1 MKQKSV
7 CTYLLQVAM
16 IAFVSCS
23 KQDQDQSQLQNVGRY
38 PPHPLAGTEI
48 QFDGLGWELDDHN
61 VNVLTGI
68 NNRPDLFMPY
78 WKMDVSLKL
87 DTSLVWTPVNSSSG
101 FAYHVY
107 PGSLGI
113 APTPP
118 DTSLVNIGVALKI
131 KFH

>member
-1 MKQKSV
+1 MGNFAFT
-7 CTYLLQVAM
+7 CIIL
-16 IAFVSCS
+16 IAVTVFVSCS

-48 QFDGLGWELDDHN
+48 QLDSLGWEVDDHN
-61 VNVLTGI
+61 VNVFTGI

-78 WKMDVSLKL
+78 WKIDVSLKL
-87 DTSLVWTPVNSSSG
+87 DTSSVWTPVNPSNG
-101 FAYHVY
+101 FVYHVG
-107 PGSLGI
+107 PGSLGV

-131 KFH
+131 KFY